1 MRKLPLNTILQIT
14 SFSFILVNGF
24 ITVPYIYSIFIGT
37 FFSSELYSIMGIL
50 GLVFSFLSAFYY
62 PKSCQLLA
70 SIFMFLSLM
79 FFFTSK
85 EIIMETNLF
94 KQLSS
99 KISLFIFLATQAY
112 IIYTNAA
119 KNKKLN
125 KI

>member
-1 MRKLPLNTILQIT
+1 MKKISLNIILQFS
-14 SFSFILVNGF
+14 SFSFILVDGYV
-24 ITVPYIYSIFIGT
+24 TVPYIYSIFIGALFT
-37 FFSSELYSIMGIL
+37 SELYSIVGIL
-50 GLVFSFLSAFYY
+50 GLAFSFLSAFYY
-62 PKSCQLLA
+62 PKTCQLLA

-99 KISLFIFLATQAY
+99 KITLFIFLATQAY
-112 IIYTNAA
+112 IIYTHAA
-119 KNKKLN
+119 KNKIWN